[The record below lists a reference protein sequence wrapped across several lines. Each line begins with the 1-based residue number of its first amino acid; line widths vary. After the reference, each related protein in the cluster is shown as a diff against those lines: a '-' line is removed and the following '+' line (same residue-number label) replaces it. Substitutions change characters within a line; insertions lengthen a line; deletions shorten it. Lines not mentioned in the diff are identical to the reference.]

1 MFNAWISLRYNNK
14 NYTIKTIPLH
24 TCSACTLSELPVH
37 NTQILNEAL
46 DKETQ
51 IIPPSQHFHVD
62 KLHAN

>member
-1 MFNAWISLRYNNK
+1 M
-14 NYTIKTIPLH
+14 H

-51 IIPPSQHFHVD
+51 IIPPSQDFHVD